1 MALSSTVTSVG
12 AMTRR
17 LLLAL
22 VVLAAGCGGDER
34 TALPQGSDPV
44 DLDPAEFSAD
54 IDHPYWPMRPGTTWV
69 YREGEQRVVVTVT
82 DRTRTVMGIET
93 RVVHDLV
100 TEDGVPVEDTFDW
113 YAQDEDGNVWYFGED
128 TTEFEDGKPAGH
140 AGAWEAGVDGA
151 LPGIL
156 LPADPEVGLTYRQE
170 FYAGEAEDRAKVLA
184 LDARAEVPAGTYEDA
199 LQTEDTTPL
208 EPDVVEHKFY
218 ARGVGPV
225 LAVKVKGDVGREE
238 LTRYTTP

>member
-1 MALSSTVTSVG
+1 
-12 AMTRR
+12 MTRA
-17 LLLAL
+17 LLLVL
-22 VVLAAGCGGDER
+22 VALAAGCGGEER
-34 TALPQGSDPV
+34 SALPLGSEPV
-44 DLDPAEFSAD
+44 ELDSAD
-54 IDHPYWPMRPGTTWV
+54 FSIEIDNPYWPMTPGSTWV
-69 YREGEQRVVVTVT
+69 YREGDQRVEVTVT

-113 YAQDEDGNVWYFGED
+113 YAQDADGNIWYFGED
-128 TTEFEDGKPAGH
+128 TTEFQAGKPAGH

-170 FYAGEAEDRAKVLA
+170 YYAGEAEDRAEVVRIG
-184 LDARAEVPAGTYEDA
+184 ARVVTPAGIFKEV

-208 EPDVVEHKFY
+208 DPGLVEHKFY
-218 ARGVGPV
+218 APGVGPV
-225 LAVKVKGDVGREE
+225 LALKVKGESGREE
-238 LTRYTTP
+238 LVNYTQP